1 MQFRFLSGASLT
13 LSAIFSIY
21 GFTFAQEPSLVAV
34 RSALQQQ
41 RHEQA
46 PASAASGRFLH

>member
-1 MQFRFLSGASLT
+1 MQFQFLSGASLT
-13 LSAIFSIY
+13 FSVILSIY
-21 GFTFAQEPSLVAV
+21 GFNFAQEPSLVAV

-46 PASAASGRFLH
+46 LASAASGRFLH